1 MSEKPH
7 RLPDWLRIKIGKDTQ
22 GGETRT
28 LLRAHG
34 VCTVCESARCPNVG
48 ECFSRQTATFML
60 MGDTCTRHCRFCAI
74 RHARPSDRLAALD
87 PHEPQRVA
95 ETAAHLDLHFVVV
108 TSVTR
113 DDLSDGGAGHFVAT
127 IEAVRRKLPEAGI
140 EVLTPD
146 FQGDLEAV
154 QMVLDAEPTVFNHNV
169 ETVRQIAPT
178 LRPEADYDR
187 SLQVLAA
194 AAKNS
199 PQTVVKSGMMV
210 GVGETDEQVRALL
223 GDLAETG
230 CDVVTIGQYL
240 QPTRRHLPV
249 DRYVHPDAFEQYA
262 EWAVEAGIQHV
273 AAAPFVRSSYRA
285 DSLARA
291 ARESKLTPNR

>member
-1 MSEKPH
+1 M
-7 RLPDWLRIKIGKDTQ
+7 
-22 GGETRT
+22 
-28 LLRAHG
+28 
-34 VCTVCESARCPNVG
+34 
-48 ECFSRQTATFML
+48 
-60 MGDTCTRHCRFCAI
+60 MG
-74 RHARPSDRLAALD
+74 
-87 PHEPQRVA
+87 
-95 ETAAHLDLHFVVV
+95 
-108 TSVTR
+108 
-113 DDLSDGGAGHFVAT
+113 
-127 IEAVRRKLPEAGI
+127 
-140 EVLTPD
+140 
-146 FQGDLEAV
+146 
-154 QMVLDAEPTVFNHNV
+154 
-169 ETVRQIAPT
+169 
-178 LRPEADYDR
+178 
-187 SLQVLAA
+187 
-194 AAKNS
+194 
-199 PQTVVKSGMMV
+199 